1 MIDRTIS
8 LKTIKDKD
16 PLPIVNELLDE
27 LHEAKGFAKLYCRFG
42 YHQIW
47 VAIRDEYKPAFKTHH
62 DLSEFKVMP
71 LGLTNSLASF
81 QGPINSILLPY

>member
-1 MIDRTIS
+1 MSYWMSYMRQKGS
-8 LKTIKDKD
+8 
-16 PLPIVNELLDE
+16 PNYIVDLD
-27 LHEAKGFAKLYCRFG
+27 
-42 YHQIW
+42 IW